1 MGKVSTLVV
10 LAGLVAA
17 GYAGYGRFLSPESKA
32 RGGSAEGGQI
42 LEASNPAFYGT
53 MENGQPI
60 LRMKPETSAELAK
73 IAPGKVVMFAT
84 SWCPYCKKVRE
95 IFAAQGVRYTE
106 IDVEMDARGADY
118 QKATFGS
125 TGVPIL
131 VIGNRVTMGFDEG
144 EIMKGLKEI

>member
-1 MGKVSTLVV
+1 VGKVSTLVI
-10 LAGLVAA
+10 LAALVAA
-17 GYAGYGRFLSPESKA
+17 GYFGYQRVLSPKAKAGGGAESG
-32 RGGSAEGGQI
+32 RV
-42 LEASNPAFYGT
+42 LETNNPAFYGT
-53 MENGQPI
+53 MENGQPV
-60 LRMKPETSAELAK
+60 LRMKPETSADLAR
-73 IAPGKVVMFAT
+73 IAPGRVVMFAT

-106 IDVEMDARGADY
+106 LDVEMDSRAADY